1 MQKHIPLRQCAGCG
15 EMKEKSQLFRIV
27 CIKNGGLSRSFM
39 HDKSMKA
46 QGRGL
51 YICKSEQCIAKAEK
65 SKRFKRFL
73 GAEAQNICAQLKN
86 ELNDW
91 E

>member
-15 EMKEKSQLFRIV
+15 EMKGKSQLFRIV
-27 CIKNGGLSRSFM
+27 CVKNVDLSHTFM
-39 HDKSMKA
+39 LDKSIKA
-46 QGRGL
+46 QGRGV
-51 YICKSEQCIAKAEK
+51 YICKSEECISKAEK

-73 GAEAQNICAQLKN
+73 GAEAQSICAKLKN
-86 ELNDW
+86 ELNDR

>member
-27 CIKNGGLSRSFM
+27 CVKNDDFTRSFM
-39 HDKSMKA
+39 PDESMKA
-46 QGRGL
+46 QGRGV
-51 YICKSEQCIAKAEK
+51 YICKNEQCISKAEK

-73 GAEAQNICAQLKN
+73 GAEVESICAQLKN
-86 ELNDW
+86 ELKDR